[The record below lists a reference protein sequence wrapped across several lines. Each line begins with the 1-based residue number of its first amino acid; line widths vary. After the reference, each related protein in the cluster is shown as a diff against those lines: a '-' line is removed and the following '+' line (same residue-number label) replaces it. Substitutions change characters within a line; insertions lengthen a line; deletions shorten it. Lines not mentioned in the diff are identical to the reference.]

1 MSPPRALLIRPVYPP
16 GRDERGGANEW
27 SPSAPLLPDPEPRL
41 PILEIENVRVG
52 SITGSS
58 TAGNS
63 RICDQRG
70 SAGVGAQRRGLY
82 QRGNLRGGGHHPLE
96 CLGPGSR
103 DAHHRRHPG
112 TAEAVSA
119 TFELFGVACPRAT
132 ACEAVGFNYTV
143 SGSLEGV
150 IVTISKRHAGTL

>member
-1 MSPPRALLIRPVYPP
+1 LELSAVACTSAATCEAVGITPLNALAQ
-16 GRDERGGANEW
+16 GAGM
-27 SPSAPLLPDPEPRL
+27 
-41 PILEIENVRVG
+41 PIIDG
-52 SITGSS
+52 T
-58 TAGNS
+58 
-63 RICDQRG
+63 
-70 SAGVGAQRRGLY
+70 
-82 QRGNLRGGGHHPLE
+82 
-96 CLGPGSR
+96 
-103 DAHHRRHPG
+103 PG